1 MKLIKLFLVIVGLA
15 SASCNPEKEEE
26 TNTSNN
32 NNSSIGADSVAIMF
46 QVNMANMLISPSGVH
61 LAGSMQ
67 GWDPDSTK
75 MADLDEDGIYS
86 VVLVVP
92 KNDSIYFKYING
104 NEWGTDEVVPEN
116 CGVMNE
122 FGGFNRAYIVGSSSQ
137 ALPVICFG
145 ECEDC

>member
-15 SASCNPEKEEE
+15 LASCNPEKEEE
-26 TNTSNN
+26 TNTSSN